1 MDKIDSFKN
10 RLNQAIDEKG
20 ITSAELSRASGVN
33 EGAISQYRKGIY
45 KATQRNLEKLSLAL
59 NVSIPWLMG
68 GDVPAKQ
75 NTIDSLPFPA
85 PRITEDTVT
94 FPVIGEV
101 AAGYEHIAA
110 ENWDGD
116 TIEIPAQYLH
126 GRDLSEFFVLT
137 VNGDSMYPLFIPG
150 DKVLVLR
157 QSTLN
162 KSGDIGVVRYDGD
175 AATLKKV
182 EYVMG
187 EDWMRLVPL
196 NPNYPPR
203 TIQGADL
210 EACSVLGIPRLV
222 LRELEE

>member
-1 MDKIDSFKN
+1 MLPLYRNIRARRN
-10 RLNQAIDEKG
+10 
-20 ITSAELSRASGVN
+20 ELGL
-33 EGAISQYRKGIY
+33 
-45 KATQRNLEKLSLAL
+45 TQSELAEKLGYADKSMIAKIEAGNIDLSQSKIFAFASAL
-59 NVSIPWLMG
+59 HCTPSALMG
-68 GDVPAKQ
+68 WENSNAPD
-75 NTIDSLPFPA
+75 TLPFPA

-116 TIEIPAQYLH
+116 TIEIPVKYLH
-126 GRDLSEFFVLT
+126 GRDSSEFFVLT

-203 TIQGADL
+203 IIQGADL

>member
-1 MDKIDSFKN
+1 MSD
-10 RLNQAIDEKG
+10 
-20 ITSAELSRASGVN
+20 
-33 EGAISQYRKGIY
+33 ISYRI
-45 KATQRNLEKLSLAL
+45 LAL
-59 NVSIPWLMG
+59 IQQQKISYGDLSSITHIPKSALQRYATGETEKIPLDRLEVIASALHTTPAYLMG
-68 GDVPAKQ
+68 WESSSPD
-75 NTIDSLPFPA
+75 TLSFPA
-85 PRITEDTVT
+85 PRVTEDTVT

-126 GRDLSEFFVLT
+126 GRDASEFFVLT

-157 QSTLN
+157 QATLN